1 MADIV
6 SDHEYGSRRRACR
19 VGSSQFSSHAD
30 ALQAPGSFVR
40 QPGCAAV
47 GKTACGHTPSQLYI
61 GRAFIWCAHWV
72 RTARGRSCMKAKK
85 AKSRPN
91 DAIQDRCVSKLSVYD
106 ESMPQAPY
114 RRPIMQFLLTLTA
127 VFGVLFA
134 VLNYRQADY
143 GLMALEIV
151 MSVFALPLL
160 TVVSRTQRLQLWI
173 VVFLLAFFGVMMYAL
188 TTAKVVPTVF
198 AWVLLIPIL
207 SYLLLGRWLGA
218 CFAGFFLSASGVI
231 FFSQYGF
238 ELGYTE
244 LRSVAN
250 VVLVSICIFGFSH
263 VYETSREH
271 AESRL
276 RAMALTDPLTG
287 LPNRAR
293 LREVFEAGL
302 SRYERHSAPMALL
315 MLDLDHFKD
324 VNDRYGH
331 DAGDAVLRFVAQVM
345 RARLRPSDMACR
357 IGGEEFCVVL
367 VDTNRAQAIK
377 AAEDLCGQVRTQR
390 CIHRGHEISLSTSI
404 GIAEIGVDGI
414 DLDRLLRV
422 ADKRLYEAKT
432 RGRDCVVA

>member
-1 MADIV
+1 
-6 SDHEYGSRRRACR
+6 
-19 VGSSQFSSHAD
+19 
-30 ALQAPGSFVR
+30 
-40 QPGCAAV
+40 
-47 GKTACGHTPSQLYI
+47 
-61 GRAFIWCAHWV
+61 
-72 RTARGRSCMKAKK
+72 MKAKK
-85 AKSRPN
+85 TKSRPGYWL
-91 DAIQDRCVSKLSVYD
+91 QDRPVSKLSVYD
-106 ESMPQAPY
+106 ESMPEAPY
-114 RRPIMQFLLTLTA
+114 RRPIMQFLLTFTA

-143 GLMALEIV
+143 GLMAIEIV
-151 MSVFALPLL
+151 MSVFALGLL
-160 TVVSRTQRLQLWI
+160 PIVSRTQRLQLWI
-173 VVFLLAFFGVMMYAL
+173 VVFLLAFFAVMMYAL

-218 CFAGFFLSASGVI
+218 WFAGVFLSASGVI

-238 ELGYTE
+238 EQGYTE

-263 VYETSREH
+263 VYEASREH

-276 RAMALTDPLTG
+276 RMMALTDPLTG

-302 SRYERHSAPMALL
+302 SRYERHSTPMALL

-367 VDTNRAQAIK
+367 VDTDRAQAIK
-377 AAEDLCGQVRTQR
+377 AAEDLCRQVRMQR
-390 CIHRGHEISLSTSI
+390 CVHRGHEISLSTSI